1 VAAEILRL
9 ISGYVRGSS
18 ERTSHPDRFQI
29 QDPLGNYQIHERGVS
44 NGDHSFVAHADGKY
58 IYCFNNEH
66 WGSTNTKEVSFN
78 VHGIVYVPESEAPQD
93 PLEKEGKALLIE
105 VRDCSNS
112 RTVRTLS
119 ELVAQVKD
127 EQGYIVV
134 RERTHRNTAESTN
147 ARVKW
152 WSIFQLLILLG
163 EGIFQVWWI
172 KRFFEVRSHLA
183 ASSGTLLMR
192 LSGQESGLSNQGR
205 KFFTGRRY
213 HFVRLGTGSLT
224 YNTPGLPSG
233 HFMRVLAFELRFRG

>member
-1 VAAEILRL
+1 MLFASFALLTAVSSIFSLTAAHNVQLKAYQRECFHETLHKDDKMTVTFQVGDREHGGSGNIEIDFW
-9 ISGYVRGSS
+9 IQNPSGG
-18 ERTSHPDRFQI
+18 
-29 QDPLGNYQIHERGVS
+29 YQVHERGVS
-44 NGDHSFVAHADGKY
+44 NGDHSFVAGQDGKY

-66 WGSTNTKEVSFN
+66 WGHTNTKEVSFN

-93 PLEKEGKALLIE
+93 PLEKE
-105 VRDCSNS
+105 VRQ
-112 RTVRTLS
+112 LS

-172 KRFFEVRSHLA
+172 KRFFEV
-183 ASSGTLLMR
+183 
-192 LSGQESGLSNQGR
+192 
-205 KFFTGRRY
+205 K
-213 HFVRLGTGSLT
+213 
-224 YNTPGLPSG
+224 
-233 HFMRVLAFELRFRG
+233 RVV